1 MSRVA
6 RAATGLAESWVA
18 TTAVP
23 VGSQPMKLRA
33 TATPIETPTPAV
45 LPAATAT
52 EAAMTLA
59 SMAPVMSVTKLT
71 LPALCSWLS
80 VANALALDR
89 MMLVDS
95 APAPA
100 TAMPAVEPR
109 PTASEA
115 AAEMAWMSAST
126 VLFRAMPPG
135 PAARSSTLTIEAST
149 SLSIRLCASA
159 TPIEI
164 ATALDPP
171 AAMATAAAPAKALMS
186 DVSLALSATPDAWMP
201 AALSL
206 PTDALTSVAILFS
219 VKTPEPAS
227 AKPFEPPTPTATDAA
242 ATMASMF
249 WLAVAVADSTPPAL
263 TLELSMVARI
273 CEGLPPTRLPCR
285 S

>member
-1 MSRVA
+1 
-6 RAATGLAESWVA
+6 
-18 TTAVP
+18 
-23 VGSQPMKLRA
+23 
-33 TATPIETPTPAV
+33 
-45 LPAATAT
+45 
-52 EAAMTLA
+52 MTLA
-59 SMAPVMSVTKLT
+59 SIAPFMSVVTLT
-71 LPALCSWLS
+71 SPALFSKLP
-80 VANALALDR
+80 VAKALALDR

-115 AAEMAWMSAST
+115 AADTAWMSAST
-126 VLFRAMPPG
+126 VLLRAMPPG
-135 PAARSSTLTIEAST
+135 PASRLSTLTIEAST

-159 TPIEI
+159 TPIEM

-186 DVSLALSATPDAWMP
+186 DVSLAPSTTPEARMP
-201 AALSL
+201 AAVSL
-206 PTDALTSVAILFS
+206 LTDALTSVAILFS

-227 AKPFEPPTPTATDAA
+227 AKPFEPPTPTATEAA
-242 ATMASMF
+242 TTMASMF
-249 WLAVAVADSTPPAL
+249 WFAVAVADSTPPAL

-273 CEGLPPTRLPCR
+273 SDGFPPTRFPCR